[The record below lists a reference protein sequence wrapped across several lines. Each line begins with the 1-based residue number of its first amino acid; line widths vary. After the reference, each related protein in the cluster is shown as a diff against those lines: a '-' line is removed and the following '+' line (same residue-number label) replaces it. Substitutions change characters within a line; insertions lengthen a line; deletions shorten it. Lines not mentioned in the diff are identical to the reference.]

1 MSKQPSY
8 RSTSG
13 FTLFEMIVV
22 LVIASV
28 LALIAAPGWLG
39 FMNNRRAEAGKEQ
52 VLQLLRQAQVQ
63 AIRTRRNQVVGFK
76 MADGQLPIVETS
88 GVSQRID
95 GQVTGNVNPKTIGL
109 EIINGGGGCPSG
121 VTGCVPFD
129 DRGNI
134 DRDDIGDGIKLVVT
148 SPAGNQGSKRC
159 VIVQT
164 VLGAMISGKGDECQ

>member
-13 FTLFEMIVV
+13 FTLIEMIVV

-52 VLQLLRQAQVQ
+52 VLQFLRQAQVQ

-76 MADGQLPIVETS
+76 TADGELPVVEIS
-88 GVSQRID
+88 GVPQRLD
-95 GQVTGNVNPKTIGL
+95 AQVSGNVNPKTIGL
-109 EIINGGGGCPSG
+109 QIINGGSSCPSG
-121 VTGCVPFD
+121 VAGCVPFD

-164 VLGAMISGKGDECQ
+164 LLGAMSSGKGDECQ